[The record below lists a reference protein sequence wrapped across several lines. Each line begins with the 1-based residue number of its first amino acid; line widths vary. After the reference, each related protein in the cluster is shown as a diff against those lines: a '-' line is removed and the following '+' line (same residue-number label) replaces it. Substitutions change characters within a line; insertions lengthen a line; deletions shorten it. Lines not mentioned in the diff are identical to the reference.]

1 MALPI
6 GSSTYGDKNVSGRKN
21 NERHGAT
28 NIVRL
33 RDRRRAADRREQPR
47 RHELLRVRVDEMDVD
62 ALRARVA
69 RAVVHRELVVRV
81 GHEAELV
88 RRVEGRVARG
98 PARAARDGRV
108 GLDDARRP
116 VAAHD
121 QFDARGLARDAV
133 EVRAEPAVDDAV
145 PELRELG
152 AEAVSENQ
160 DIKFA
165 DARERAD
172 PRVFQQHLVGPGA
185 VRRLAPLDGHV
196 GRVAPP
202 RGHAVDVHGPVIR
215 RPRCAGL
222 GGPAAQR
229 SQIFQG
235 RRRIGHHSHAPLQNF
250 ALGLVESERPID
262 HTRALS
268 RRDLR
273 RRHDKAAGGHKS
285 HGHRPR
291 IVLLVIIAAPS

>member
-6 GSSTYGDKNVSGRKN
+6 GSSTYAGKNVSGRNN
-21 NERHGAT
+21 NERRGVA

-47 RHELLRVRVDEMDVD
+47 RHELLRVRVDQVDVD

-121 QFDARGLARDAV
+121 ELDARGLARDAV

-152 AEAVSENQ
+152 AEAVSENEHV
-160 DIKFA
+160 KLA

-196 GRVAPP
+196 GRVAAP
-202 RGHAVDVHGPVIR
+202 RRGRVAVK
-215 RPRCAGL
+215 
-222 GGPAAQR
+222 
-229 SQIFQG
+229 G
-235 RRRIGHHSHAPLQNF
+235 RLLAEAMCL
-250 ALGLVESERPID
+250 LD
-262 HTRALS
+262 LS
-268 RRDLR
+268 KACDL
-273 RRHDKAAGGHKS
+273 
-285 HGHRPR
+285 
-291 IVLLVIIAAPS
+291 